1 MKRFKTVVSI
11 ILITAMLLCMSGCA
25 GSYRRSSRRDRDR
38 DDAEES
44 SEETA
49 RDDTGEIECETEFG
63 TYTIGYGWVEV
74 ESHSTPPDYYSY
86 CAEGNENSQ
95 TPPNNLAV
103 SHDTN
108 YYGPDEDDDFATAIL
123 QQIHGQAAAYN
134 GTASMT
140 EYGTFGENQVYR
152 FDLEM
157 EDFNIYQWYVC
168 GDHEYVM
175 FSLAIYD
182 FDEAEE
188 DHSMDVAEEAVNSFV
203 WNR

>member
-1 MKRFKTVVSI
+1 MKRFKSVISLM
-11 ILITAMLLCMSGCA
+11 LIAALLLGMSGCA
-25 GSYRRSSRRDRDR
+25 GRYRRSSRRDRDR
-38 DDAEES
+38 DEARES
-44 SEETA
+44 A
-49 RDDTGEIECETEFG
+49 DDDDDDDVTECETEFG
-63 TYTIGYGWVEV
+63 TYTIGYGWIEV
-74 ESHSTPPDYYSY
+74 SSQCEPPDYYTY
-86 CAEGNENSQ
+86 CAEGNEDSR
-95 TPPNNLAV
+95 TPPNNLVV

-108 YYGPDEDDDFATAIL
+108 YYGPDEGDDFATAIL

-152 FDLEM
+152 FDM
-157 EDFNIYQWYVC
+157 DCEDFDAIQWYVC

-175 FSLAIYD
+175 FSLMIV
-182 FDEAEE
+182 DEDEFGD